1 MGELNLAFQIWQQPE
16 PVSIWHIVIAFFG
29 SNVKAFNTALE
40 SPNRDILVLQIVTLA
55 GFSDALGQSAVLF
68 ANRVTPLRFV
78 ISLVISV
85 LVFVL
90 SYLLWVLSL
99 WLVADFVF
107 DRHVALWLA
116 GAAVGLSYIP
126 LMLSFLGLMPYFGSP
141 ILRLLNVWAAVAM
154 VNILRFSFEF
164 DWAEAIL
171 CAGIGLGFIFGLR
184 LTIGRPVI
192 WLMLKLRNAAAG
204 KKLQLDLSKLFYT
217 DD

>member
-1 MGELNLAFQIWQQPE
+1 MADFIFAFQIWQQPE
-16 PVSIWHIVIAFFG
+16 PVSLWHIVIAFFN
-29 SNVKAFNTALE
+29 SNVEAFTTALD
-40 SPNRDILVLQIVTLA
+40 SSNRNILVLQIVTIA
-55 GFSDALGQSAVLF
+55 GFSEAVGQSVVLF

-78 ISLVISV
+78 ISLIISV

-90 SYLLWVLSL
+90 SYLVWVFSL
-99 WLVADFVF
+99 WLIADFVF
-107 DRHVALWLA
+107 DRQVALWLA

-126 LMLSFLGLMPYFGSP
+126 LMLSFLGLMPYFGAH

-171 CAGIGLGFIFGLR
+171 CAGIGLGFIFALR